1 MPFGIVGFCMFS
13 ALTEKIENVFKQLR
27 GQAVLTEQNITDAL
41 KEVRLALLE
50 ADVNFKI
57 VKDFIDKVR
66 EKAVGQEVLKS
77 LTPAHQ
83 VVKVVWEELR
93 DLLGHEQSALH
104 LSSQPPTVIMMVGL
118 QGSGKT
124 TTTGKLAHYFQSEGK
139 RVLMVAADPRR
150 PAAGDQLAAL
160 GNELEI
166 QVHRGTNEGQPGAQ
180 AVQTCRDGV
189 ARGRDHGYDVVL
201 LDTGGRLHIDEELMQ
216 ELVDIQSGVTPQE
229 ILLVADA
236 MTGQEAVSVAE
247 RFNRT
252 LGLTGVIL
260 TKVEGDA
267 RGGAVLSIRAATGKP
282 IKFLGVGEKLDAL
295 ESFYPDRMAS
305 RILGMGDVLTLIEK
319 AQESFSKEQAQELQ
333 KKVTSNTLTLEDFRE
348 QIQQVNKL
356 GSFDQIL
363 DMLPGGQ
370 RIKQM
375 MSGAASGK
383 DAVMPEKEI
392 KRVVAIIDSMTP
404 KERRDHTVL
413 NGSRKKR
420 IAKGSG
426 TTVPEINRLI
436 KQFLDARRM
445 MKSLA
450 GGQLGMGKGKKRRKL
465 IRAIHA
471 R

>member
-1 MPFGIVGFCMFS
+1 MFTT
-13 ALTEKIENVFKQLR
+13 LTEKIEKVFKQLR
-27 GQAVLTEQNITDAL
+27 GQAVLTEENITDAL

-57 VKDFIDKVR
+57 VKDFIEKVR
-66 EKAVGQEVLKS
+66 IKAVGQEVLKS

-124 TTTGKLAHYFQSEGK
+124 TTTGKLAHYFKTEGK
-139 RVLMVAADPRR
+139 RVLLVAADPRR
-150 PAAGDQLAAL
+150 PAAGDQLTSL
-160 GNELEI
+160 GTDLDI
-166 QVHRGTNEGQPGAQ
+166 TVHRGTNEGQPGAQ

-189 ARGRDHGYDVVL
+189 TRGRDHGYDVVL
-201 LDTGGRLHIDEELMQ
+201 LDTGGRLQIDEELMQ
-216 ELVDIQSGVTPQE
+216 ELVDIQTGVKPQE
-229 ILLVADA
+229 ILLIADS
-236 MTGQEAVSVAE
+236 MTGQEAVAVAE
-247 RFNRT
+247 RFNQA

-282 IKFLGVGEKLDAL
+282 IKFLGIGEKLDAL
-295 ESFYPDRMAS
+295 EPFYPDRMAS

-319 AQESFSKEQAQELQ
+319 AQENFSEEQAVALQ
-333 KKVTSNTLTLEDFRE
+333 KKVSSNTLTLEDFRD
-348 QIQQVNKL
+348 QIKQVNKL

-370 RIKQM
+370 KIKTM
-375 MSGAASGK
+375 MGSGAAGN
-383 DAVMPEKEI
+383 AQVPEKEM

-404 KERRDHTVL
+404 RERRDHTIL
-413 NGSRKKR
+413 NGNRKKR
-420 IAKGSG
+420 VAKGSG
-426 TTVPEINRLI
+426 TSVPEVNRLI

-445 MKSLA
+445 MKSLV
-450 GGQLGMGKGKKRRKL
+450 GGQMGMGKGKKRGKL
-465 IRAIHA
+465 IRRAIHA